1 MDTRECEMPRRR
13 LLMKAG
19 YLFLAGLAGTLAQAA
34 ETRLFWGDTHL
45 HTGNSFDVFLFGT
58 PNSTPD
64 TAYRFARGFP
74 VVSPT
79 TGTRMQLSRPLD
91 FLVVADHAEAMGSLQ
106 RLFAG
111 DEDLAKTKTGRVF
124 LDIGGDQS
132 PEELQAV
139 YDLLVNAGSG
149 IENEYGLTA
158 RDLYADTHA
167 GERRMSTWT
176 ETIAAAERHNDPG
189 RFTAFIGWEWSAQ
202 PNGGNLHRVV
212 FTPQGGEIAKKFL
225 PFSTL
230 ESADPEHLW
239 AWLGET
245 SKKIGAQ
252 FVAIPHNP
260 NISMGQMFPVQTQT
274 GRPVDTQYAMTRM
287 KWEPVVEVTQ
297 IKGDSETH
305 PMLSPDDD
313 FADYETYP
321 FVLTPD
327 GRTPDPTE
335 GDYLRSGLKRGLA
348 IAQATGANPYQ
359 VGMIGSTDSH
369 TGMSAVEESDF
380 AGKGQHD
387 ATPAQRPHPTGLG
400 SSRGWDMGAAGYVAV
415 WASENTRQAIFD
427 AFRRRE
433 VYATTGP
440 RITLRFFGGFG
451 FAPGDLEVS
460 DPAAVGYR
468 KGVPMGGNLPRAD
481 AGQAP
486 GFLVVAAKD
495 PLGANLDRVQIV
507 KGWTGLDGETHE
519 RVYDVAVSDGR
530 GIGPDGRC
538 DTAVGSTVDMDTA
551 SYTNTIGDA
560 QLAAIWR
567 DPEFD
572 PDQHAF
578 YYARVLEIPTP
589 RYSLRD
595 SIALGIEPQETGRPG
610 IIQERAY
617 GSPVWYAP

>member
-1 MDTRECEMPRRR
+1 MTPIRSALI
-13 LLMKAG
+13 LLMS
-19 YLFLAGLAGTLAQAA
+19 LCGTLAFAA
-34 ETRLFWGDTHL
+34 PDRMPTRVFWGDTHL

-64 TAYRFARGFP
+64 TAYRFAKGLP

-106 RLFAG
+106 RLFSGA
-111 DEDLAKTKTGRVF
+111 EDLAATRTGKIF
-124 LDIGGDQS
+124 LEIGGDQS
-132 PEELQAV
+132 EAELQAV

-158 RDLYADTHA
+158 KDLYADMHA
-167 GERRMSTWT
+167 GEKRRTTWS

-212 FTPQGGEIAKKFL
+212 FTPQGGDVAGRFL

-230 ESADPEHLW
+230 ESDDPEHLW

-245 SKKIGAQ
+245 SKKTGAE

-260 NISMGQMFPVQTQT
+260 NISIGQMFPLQTQT

-305 PMLSPDDD
+305 PLLSPNDE
-313 FADYETYP
+313 FAGYETYP

-348 IAQATGANPYQ
+348 IGKATGANPYK

-369 TGMSAVEESDF
+369 TGMSAVEESNF

-387 ATPAQRPHPTGLG
+387 ATPEQRPHPTGLG
-400 SSRGWDMGAAGYVAV
+400 SSKGWDMGAAGYVGV
-415 WASENTRQAIFD
+415 WAGENTRQSIFE

-451 FAPGDLEVS
+451 FAPADLEAP
-460 DPAAVGYR
+460 DPAATGYA
-468 KGVPMGGNLPRAD
+468 KGVPMGGDLTRSE
-481 AGQAP
+481 AGRAP

-495 PLGANLDRVQIV
+495 PFGANLDRVQIV

-530 GIGPDGRC
+530 SIGPDGRC
-538 DTAVGSTVDMDTA
+538 DTPVGSTVDLA
-551 SYTNTIGDA
+551 SGAYANTIGDA
-560 QLAAIWR
+560 QLAALWQ

-578 YYARVLEIPTP
+578 YYPRVLEIPVP
-589 RYSLRD
+589 RYSLLD
-595 SIALGIEPQETGRPG
+595 SIALGIDPEETRRPAV
-610 IIQERAY
+610 IQERAY
-617 GSPVWYAP
+617 GSPIWYSP